1 MDINSSV
8 EAFRSL
14 TWGMLELLAPSLIV
28 GFAVAILVGVI
39 QAMTQIQEQTLS
51 FLPKLLALFGVL
63 YYLAPWMMDKLVTLM
78 QTHIES
84 IPGMW

>member
-14 TWGMLELLAPSLIV
+14 TWGMLELLAPSLVV
-28 GFAVAILVGVI
+28 GFVIAILVGVI

>member
-14 TWGMLELLAPSLIV
+14 TWGMLELLAPSLVV
-28 GFAVAILVGVI
+28 GFVIAILVGVV

>member
-8 EAFRSL
+8 EAFRNL
-14 TWGMLELLAPSLIV
+14 TWGMFELLTPSLVI
-28 GFAVAILVGVI
+28 GFAIAILVGVI